1 MTPEK
6 LIKTAKIIT
15 VINVVLIIVSFIA
28 LYIGLTRHPV
38 VLDGACIQGVVFVP
52 KLVRDGGGTSDL
64 TYEECKE

>member
-1 MTPEK
+1 MKPEK

-28 LYIGLTRHPV
+28 LYIGFTRHPV
-38 VLDGACIQGVVFVP
+38 VLDGACIHGVVYVP
-52 KLVRDGGGTSDL
+52 KLVRDGEGTSDL

>member
-1 MTPEK
+1 MK
-6 LIKTAKIIT
+6 YLLIA
-15 VINVVLIIVSFIA
+15 VIM
-28 LYIGLTRHPV
+28 YILGIYMGMNRRPV